1 MLFIHTF
8 NPLYFLFVCN
18 TKPYTHFNPYEGERK
33 GINSKEFLILVI
45 ECSYVFDKIVKDFKE
60 MTFTKSNRKVTGDYG
75 MDEKK
80 DRNLKGE
87 HQGRKTGKGEKR
99 GISLSAGS
107 DQEKASG

>member
-1 MLFIHTF
+1 M
-8 NPLYFLFVCN
+8 FVCN